1 MYFDTLL
8 SFFIE
13 REKRGKERE
22 RERETERG
30 RERKRV
36 RENVFMYRLCIFP
49 FFLFLN

>member
-8 SFFIE
+8 SFFRE
-13 REKRGKERE
+13 REKRGKE

-36 RENVFMYRLCIFP
+36 RDNVFMYRLCIFP

>member
-8 SFFIE
+8 SFF
-13 REKRGKERE
+13 RE
-22 RERETERG
+22 RERKEGKRERGRGRQRG

>member
-1 MYFDTLL
+1 MYFDILL

>member
-8 SFFIE
+8 SFFRE
-13 REKRGKERE
+13 RERKEGKRE